1 MILEKY
7 INDIKIVQSDKDIK
21 KILCDF
27 YKVIQVDS
35 KVRQEFDRYLIE
47 VSK

>member
-7 INDIKIVQSDKDIK
+7 INDIKNAQSDKDIK
-21 KILCDF
+21 KVLCEF
-27 YKVIQVDS
+27 YKVIQTDY

>member
-1 MILEKY
+1 MLEKF
-7 INDIKIVQSDKDIK
+7 IDDIKNSQSDEDIK
-21 KILCDF
+21 NILCDF
-27 YKVIQVDS
+27 YIVIHMDS

>member
-1 MILEKY
+1 MLEKF
-7 INDIKIVQSDKDIK
+7 INDIKNAQSDKDIK

-27 YKVIQVDS
+27 YVIIQMDS

>member
-1 MILEKY
+1 MLEKF
-7 INDIKIVQSDKDIK
+7 INDIKVAQSDEDIK
-21 KILCDF
+21 QILCDF
-27 YKVIQVDS
+27 YIVIQMDS

>member
-1 MILEKY
+1 MLEKF
-7 INDIKIVQSDKDIK
+7 INDIKNAKSDEDIK

-27 YKVIQVDS
+27 YVTIQMDS

>member
-1 MILEKY
+1 MLEKF
-7 INDIKIVQSDKDIK
+7 INDIKNAKSDKDIK
-21 KILCDF
+21 KILCNF
-27 YKVIQVDS
+27 YAVIQMNS